1 MKTGIVKKIIVG
13 VVAIVASAAMTSCA
27 SWWIG
32 SDGWGIT
39 QPGPGGINIGVSGG
53 WGMLSPDP
61 GPSPG
66 PPPGPPPPPPYG
78 PY

>member
-13 VVAIVASAAMTSCA
+13 VVAIIASAAMTSCA

-39 QPGPGGINIGVSGG
+39 QP
-53 WGMLSPDP
+53 LSLIHI
-61 GPSPG
+61 
-66 PPPGPPPPPPYG
+66 
-78 PY
+78 